1 MSQAEG
7 EGLCK
12 LASDQL
18 ERSMF
23 WAMFWAVY
31 CLEQWGFKVHM
42 WLKACPCPHHQGES
56 QRRKRKDRQRDPQP
70 SDGKESCKHKG
81 RRLIELAD
89 GQAQHFLR
97 ELQSLRLEGFQ
108 PAAAALAKLRSID
121 EASLAVADDISK
133 AFVVAQ
139 RKVLLHFEQGSAYYT
154 KFPWCVVK
162 LLQYLLVPAG
172 QQRVAAEHNS
182 RQLAADWCRQ
192 LDAGQLQVRGTFA
205 EHLFEGDFL
214 MSMRKWG
221 DGGANTVMDNNLFAE
236 LVGYGMSLVSMQRLE
251 ARHHLVNIKMG
262 FSRASGATTASAA
275 LRRRQNPDCR
285 QESVRAEFEDYLQRF
300 DELVPEEWN
309 SMAELHRLVSGHHI
323 AVMFR
328 DVATEDSIIQKL
340 SSSNRVQT
348 PAHLL
353 ELFNHIK
360 LVLRE
365 GAFYAVPVTMGSN
378 GATTYEVMQL
388 LSFKP
393 SAKKYMERV
402 VGWGS
407 GTDKWQDHVGP
418 GRVTIDL
425 ERLEQQ
431 QQQICP
437 FQPGETFVSSASAV
451 EAFPVQSL
459 FKLDFE
465 HVYQFQTVK
474 HACRFSEDALMDALD
489 VDLDELI
496 GEAGSPVNNAGL
508 RRAPSLASESAASVA
523 SQDGASRAS
532 RQALE
537 IVPDVAF
544 LTPARI

>member
-1 MSQAEG
+1 
-7 EGLCK
+7 
-12 LASDQL
+12 
-18 ERSMF
+18 
-23 WAMFWAVY
+23 
-31 CLEQWGFKVHM
+31 M

-139 RKVLLHFEQGSAYYT
+139 RKVLLRFEQGSAYYT

-262 FSRASGATTASAA
+262 SSRASGATTASAA

-285 QESVRAEFEDYLQRF
+285 QESFRAEFEDYLQRF

-393 SAKKYMERV
+393 SAKKYMEQV

-407 GTDKWQDHVGP
+407 GTDKWQDHVAVALLGQHVVGP